1 MFASK
6 KNIYQGRV
14 FLLSFWSDGGEND
27 GAGSCA
33 WSKERSAGHVLGGC
47 SRPCPAAGTSF
58 RVKMECTPERLRRK
72 KKKIVKRKI
81 RYTFNGKILKRS
93 EMTKYKE
100 KDKKPSQKE
109 NKNKARGN

>member
-1 MFASK
+1 M
-6 KNIYQGRV
+6 

-81 RYTFNGKILKRS
+81 RYTVNGKILKRS